1 VEKIHFMKSF
11 SMTEMISTAAASRAM
26 AFFVKK
32 IIVAMLF
39 AAWCMGGLLAEP
51 AAEAPE
57 KGVVGSVEN
66 AEWIK
71 AHLDKEVTVTGVP
84 NAKSNASAAGHFFYN
99 FDRSDLTLFC
109 FKAVAA
115 TLPEEK
121 KPASLVGKTIQVT
134 GKLALYKDKPQIVI
148 RKAEQ
153 IQIVEAAA
161 ATEEKK

>member
-1 VEKIHFMKSF
+1 M
-11 SMTEMISTAAASRAM
+11 
-26 AFFVKK
+26 
-32 IIVAMLF
+32 
-39 AAWCMGGLLAEP
+39 MGGLLWAEP
-51 AAEAPE
+51 KGDPE
-57 KGVVGSVEN
+57 PKPVVESVEN

-71 AHLDKEVTVTGVP
+71 AHLNQEVTVTGVP

-121 KPASLVGKTIQVT
+121 KPAALVGKTIRVT

-153 IQIVEAAA
+153 IEIVAAA
-161 ATEEKK
+161 EKKN